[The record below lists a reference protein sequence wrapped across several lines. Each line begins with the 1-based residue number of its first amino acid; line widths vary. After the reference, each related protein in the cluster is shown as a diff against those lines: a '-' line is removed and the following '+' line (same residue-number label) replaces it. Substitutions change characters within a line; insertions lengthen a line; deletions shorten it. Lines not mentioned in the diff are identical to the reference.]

1 MSEQRN
7 ITMEMLEED
16 AARLWEE
23 LSGVDNISEEDRQ
36 EEEEQLEIER
46 QQAEE
51 EEEYEPEGVLENESL
66 YIFNEN
72 DYVIIKEGAMTTYW
86 PDGEVLEIVEGIT
99 TDNNTDVVRVT
110 FIDSSYGTDFI
121 RYLMVCDIEH
131 ASPDQVEFYI
141 KNKNIE
147 AEKEL
152 IKIKEVVKSNE
163 KTLLEIK
170 KSLTEIFED
179 NWDIQED
186 FDDYKY
192 NMSLILRFPEVTIR
206 NGRRG
211 KRVLYDLFV
220 RLKFNEKL
228 VLTESMHGRRGA
240 VTYSEYKT
248 GYRHSHLPSSSSH
261 TEAISNICNWKQ
273 FCLGSSEIAAI
284 QRDWKIDRDS
294 SVGEAFDIIQFELFM
309 YQIQAYVSWESLG
322 GGPHIRMENVTR
334 HEGITTIRAYD
345 LERSYRF
352 VNFLRSFKTS
362 FDKDKNKFIVDKEDL
377 ETQLTKLQVGTLIQK
392 TGDGKYIYNDQESS
406 TNVINNIEAENKK
419 LLDSESTF
427 NNYLFRGKAFPTYI
441 LDYEKTEE
449 EISSAKKVVHPDIT
463 NYFASKLEASINHY
477 FIKKYG
483 K

>member
-16 AARLWEE
+16 AARLLEE
-23 LSGVDNISEEDRQ
+23 LDGVATISEEDRQ

-51 EEEYEPEGVLENESL
+51 KEYEPEEVLENESL
-66 YIFNEN
+66 YNFLYNE
-72 DYVIIKEGAMTTYW
+72 YVIMKEGSDTTHY
-86 PDGEVLEIVEGIT
+86 PNGEVLKIVNGIS
-99 TDNNTDVVRVT
+99 TDNEDELVQVMYIDLLYGNRTRYVSISDIAPASNTE
-110 FIDSSYGTDFI
+110 IDS
-121 RYLMVCDIEH
+121 
-131 ASPDQVEFYI
+131 YI
-141 KNKNIE
+141 KNKD
-147 AEKEL
+147 KEL
-152 IKIKEVVKSNE
+152 KEGLIQIKEIVKSNE

-228 VLTESMHGRRGA
+228 VLTEGMHGRRGS

-261 TEAISNICNWKQ
+261 TENISSICDWKK

-294 SVGEAFDIIQFELFM
+294 SIGEAFNIIQFELFM

-334 HEGITTIRAYD
+334 HEGITTISNYD
-345 LERSYRF
+345 LERSYRS
-352 VNFLRSFKTS
+352 VNLLTSFKSS

-406 TNVINNIEAENKK
+406 TNLINDIEAENKK

>member
-16 AARLWEE
+16 AARLLEE
-23 LSGVDNISEEDRQ
+23 LDGVATISEEDRQ

-51 EEEYEPEGVLENESL
+51 EEYEPEGVLENESL
-66 YIFNEN
+66 YNFLYNE
-72 DYVIIKEGAMTTYW
+72 YVIMKEGSDTTHY
-86 PDGEVLEIVEGIT
+86 PNGEVLKIVNGIS
-99 TDNNTDVVRVT
+99 TDNENELVQVMYIDLLYGNRTRYVSISDIAPASST
-110 FIDSSYGTDFI
+110 EIDS
-121 RYLMVCDIEH
+121 
-131 ASPDQVEFYI
+131 YI
-141 KNKNIE
+141 KNKD
-147 AEKEL
+147 KEL
-152 IKIKEVVKSNE
+152 KESLIQIKEIVKSN
-163 KTLLEIK
+163 KKNLLEIK
-170 KSLTEIFED
+170 KSLTEIFGD

-186 FDDYKY
+186 FENLKY

-206 NGRRG
+206 NGRKG

-261 TEAISNICNWKQ
+261 TEATSNICDWKQ

-284 QRDWKIDRDS
+284 QRDWIIDRDS
-294 SVGEAFDIIQFELFM
+294 SVGEAFNIIQFELFM

-334 HEGITTIRAYD
+334 YEGITTISNYD
-345 LERSYRF
+345 LERSYRS
-352 VNFLRSFKTS
+352 VNLLTSFKSS

-377 ETQLTKLQVGTLIQK
+377 EAQLTKLQVGTLIQK
-392 TGDGKYIYNDQESS
+392 TGDGKYIYSDQESS
-406 TNVINNIEAENKK
+406 TNLINDIEAENKK

>member
-23 LSGVDNISEEDRQ
+23 LSGVDNMSEEDRQ

-46 QQAEE
+46 QQAE

-72 DYVIIKEGAMTTYW
+72 DYVIVKEGANTTYW
-86 PDGEVLEIVEGIT
+86 PDGEVLRILEGVT
-99 TDNNTDVVRVT
+99 TDYDSDVVRVT
-110 FIDSSYGTDFI
+110 FIDSSYGVTTGNI
-121 RYLMVCDIEH
+121 TVCNIEH
-131 ASPDQVEFYI
+131 AFPDQVEFYI
-141 KNKNIE
+141 KNKNRE

-163 KTLLEIK
+163 KNLLEIK

-186 FDDYKY
+186 FENSKY

-228 VLTESMHGRRGA
+228 VLTEGMHGRRGA

-261 TEAISNICNWKQ
+261 TENISSICDWRQ

-294 SVGEAFDIIQFELFM
+294 SIGEAFDIIQFELFM

-322 GGPHIRMENVTR
+322 GGPHIRMENVTS
-334 HEGITTIRAYD
+334 HEGITTIRDYD
-345 LERSYRF
+345 LERSYRL

-377 ETQLTKLQVGTLIQK
+377 EAQLTKLEVGTLIQK
-392 TGDGKYIYNDQESS
+392 TGDGKYIYSDQESS
-406 TNVINNIEAENKK
+406 TNIINNIEAENKK

-463 NYFASKLEASINHY
+463 NYFASKLEASMNHY

>member
-16 AARLWEE
+16 AARLLEE
-23 LSGVDNISEEDRQ
+23 LDRVATISEEDQ

-51 EEEYEPEGVLENESL
+51 EEYEPEGVLEDESL
-66 YIFNEN
+66 FIFHSN
-72 DYVIIKEGAMTTYW
+72 DYVIMKEGSDTTYY
-86 PDGEVLEIVEGIT
+86 PNGEVLKIVNNIS
-99 TDNNTDVVRVT
+99 TDNENDLVQVT
-110 FIDSSYGTDFI
+110 YIDYLYGNSS
-121 RYLMVCDIEH
+121 RYVSISDIEH
-131 ASPDQVEFYI
+131 AFPDQIEFYI

-147 AEKEL
+147 AEKRL
-152 IKIKEVVKSNE
+152 IKIKKVVKSNH
-163 KTLLEIK
+163 KNLLEIK
-170 KSLTEIFED
+170 KSLTEIFGD

-186 FDDYKY
+186 FENHNY

-211 KRVLYDLFV
+211 ERVLYDLFV

-261 TEAISNICNWKQ
+261 TQDISSICDWKQ

-334 HEGITTIRAYD
+334 HEGITTIRDYD
-345 LERSYRF
+345 LERSYRS
-352 VNFLRSFKTS
+352 VYSLRSFKTS

-392 TGDGKYIYNDQESS
+392 TGDGKYIYSDQESS
-406 TNVINNIEAENKK
+406 TNLINNIEAENKK
-419 LLDSESTF
+419 LLDSESTS